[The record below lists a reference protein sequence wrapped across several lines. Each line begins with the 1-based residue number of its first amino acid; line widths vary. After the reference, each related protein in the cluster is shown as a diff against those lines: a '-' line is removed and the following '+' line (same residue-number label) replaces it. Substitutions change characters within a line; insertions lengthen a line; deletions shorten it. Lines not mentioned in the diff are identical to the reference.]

1 VDSVLVT
8 INPLVDLLSRA
19 EHPHTFADELLSAAR
34 TGGPDIAA
42 LWQTCDRHARDPEL
56 VGPVLAAAGVLDRPS
71 RHGQLADGAAVRIG
85 QAQAVLAD
93 RLDDQW
99 ELVLTVPGFL
109 RDRLKTLD
117 GPRPRET
124 SSVITDVAAS
134 ARDRLVI
141 AAPYLHTGFIQY
153 LVEPVR
159 TLLHRGGQVVVIT
172 RALSLRAPA
181 ASSANLEAVEQI
193 RQASSEHSSQ
203 LRVCS
208 WEERGL
214 GIHFKAVV
222 ADGERAYLGSSNLTP
237 GGAAGHAEGG
247 VRLRSSRVATL
258 DSWLMAVADELEQR
272 RLPHG

>member
-1 VDSVLVT
+1 MDSVLVT

-19 EHPHTFADELLSAAR
+19 EHPHMFADELLTAAR
-34 TGGPDIAA
+34 TDPTGSAE

-56 VGPVLAAAGVLDRPS
+56 VGPVLAAAGVLDQPS
-71 RHGQLADGAAVRIG
+71 RHGQLRDDAALRIG

-109 RDRLKTLD
+109 RDRLNTLN

-134 ARDRLVI
+134 AKHRLVI

-159 TLLHRGGQVVVIT
+159 ALLHRGGQVVVLT
-172 RALSLRAPA
+172 RALSLRAA
-181 ASSANLEAVEQI
+181 ATSSANLEAVEQL
-193 RQASSEHSSQ
+193 RQASSGHSSQ

-237 GGAAGHAEGG
+237 GGTAGHAEGG
-247 VRLRSSRVATL
+247 VQLRSSRVATL
-258 DSWLMAVADELEQR
+258 DSWLLAVADELEQR